1 MNKESYCSAVS
12 QIRWTA
18 EQRRKIEALLSLPAD
33 SPEFEEETEYTVIG
47 EVPQEELRALNERN
61 AKPEQPEKPRRFKLW
76 IILSAAALLAAGGGA
91 AAAVAMRQK
100 DTTIQKNSIED
111 ELDTGLNL
119 HLTDQYYNQAE
130 HIMTY
135 RDPRATGWGELS
147 TLPCVVSEYGWYHH
161 NTERYNIDEVTDG
174 DDTYTVYDEKSYLAF
189 TDRESGQTVPLCARP
204 NCEHDGSL
212 YCTAS
217 TKAYNA
223 SLPVSYDGRLI
234 ASAIKNTD
242 PDNYENNKTSV
253 VLIEYEPDGTAIHEL
268 CTISDKESYFVSEP
282 YIHRGYAWMIVNVIN
297 SKEDDPLTHRFTE
310 NGGWEI
316 RGYELATGN
325 VVCVYSVMAKP
336 DEGFYYYNPA
346 KLVPD
351 GDYLYFFNT
360 EKSLYGSGGNSR
372 RPDLPVGLHR
382 LNLYSGQTEHVF
394 DGFIDEPAK
403 EVNSSYTVSGN
414 YVIGIQG
421 SGILKVYNM
430 ETKEDIMLENCT
442 RAYMTDGEYIYMSRY
457 DWQNKISE
465 MNIYDFSGKL
475 IQNIPTDNVF
485 SFAQDILI
493 ANGSMYILQNGEIT
507 TEKMKNGDT
516 WITHSVPQV
525 LYSDLES
532 VKAGN
537 PDWKLAYEFR
547 SLEENNPVP
556 DELKSDSAENTTDN
570 AKEEENTE
578 GSDDSDAQ

>member
-1 MNKESYCSAVS
+1 MNRESYCRAVS
-12 QIRWTA
+12 QIRWSA
-18 EQRRKIEALLSLPAD
+18 EQRRRIEAILSLPAD
-33 SPEFEEETEYTVIG
+33 SPEFEDETEFTVIA
-47 EVPQEELRALNERN
+47 EVSKEELRRMNEQNEKR
-61 AKPEQPEKPRRFKLW
+61 AKRRHFKLW
-76 IILSAAALLAAGGGA
+76 ILIAAAVLAAGGGVA
-91 AAAVAMRQK
+91 AGVAMM
-100 DTTIQKNSIED
+100 QKNRNIQENSID
-111 ELDTGLNL
+111 GELDTGLNL

-135 RDPRATGWGELS
+135 RYPRATGWGELS
-147 TLPCVVSEYGWYHH
+147 TLPCVVSEYGWYHY
-161 NTERYNIDEVTDG
+161 NTERYNIREVTEDG
-174 DDTYTVYDEKSYLAF
+174 DTYTAYDEKSYLAF

-223 SLPVSYDGRLI
+223 SLPVSYNGRLI

-297 SKEDDPLTHRFTE
+297 SKETDPLTGRITE

-325 VVCVYSVMAKP
+325 VVCAYSVMAKP
-336 DEGFYYYNPA
+336 DEGFYYYNPV

-360 EKSLYGSGGNSR
+360 EKSWEGSGGNGR

-394 DGFIDEPAK
+394 DGFIKERVR

-414 YVIGIQG
+414 YVIGIEG
-421 SGILKVYNM
+421 GGILKVYNM
-430 ETKEDIMLENCT
+430 ETKEDIMLENG
-442 RAYMTDGEYIYMSRY
+442 ASAFLTDGEYIYMSRS
-457 DWQNKISE
+457 DWQKNISE

-475 IQNIPTDNVF
+475 IQNIPTGKVY
-485 SFAQDILI
+485 SSAQDILI

-507 TEKMKNGDT
+507 FEKTKDGDT
-516 WITHSVPQV
+516 RLTHSVPQV
-525 LYSDLES
+525 LYSDLAS

-547 SLEENNPVP
+547 SMEENYPVP
-556 DELKSDSAENTTDN
+556 DELKSDQTENTKEN

-578 GSDDSDAQ
+578 GSDESDAQ